1 MFFSGGSQGICQ
13 TMLLV
18 MDSDRPMGP
27 GHDRYKMKPL
37 IAPLFLRP
45 YNRAGVTGVKTKKPI
60 WGFPKM
66 VGFPQQTHG
75 VCPTQNDQHLGW
87 PLGVPPFKETPI
99 CGVISTTQ
107 VHSM

>member
-45 YNRAGVTGVKTKKPI
+45 YNRGNWGENKKNYMGV
-60 WGFPKM
+60 
-66 VGFPQQTHG
+66 
-75 VCPTQNDQHLGW
+75 
-87 PLGVPPFKETPI
+87 
-99 CGVISTTQ
+99 S
-107 VHSM
+107 